1 MYQASFTV
9 FAKLQP
15 ALRRNCGTGVSEQV
29 ILKRRFAQIDEK
41 TVSEERSMQPER
53 SGANMVKE
61 GKEAARGMMP
71 DTKPAGGLQKVPQ
84 QAGASS
90 EEAGKAG
97 LRFAIHTLGCRVN
110 TYESDAIAQ
119 AMRAAGFSE
128 TGFSEPADVYIVNTC
143 TVTNVADKKSRQM
156 LHRAKKLNPAALVVA
171 AGCYVDAALQNA
183 EMQAVLRDAAVD
195 LLVPNREKPRI
206 AELVL
211 ERLKGETMLSAGQLL
226 QNAGAGAAQ
235 KNGAVRETA
244 AETGKRSA
252 AQPFLT
258 ELDGHTRA
266 FVKVQDGCNQFCSYC
281 IIPYVRGRI
290 CSRPIADCVE
300 EIRRLSENGVKEVVL
315 TGIHLSS
322 YGKDWERR
330 ETVQAVRFSDDIMNT
345 ADAPLLELLSAVHAI
360 PGIERIRMGSLEP
373 RLMSEAFVSRIA
385 ALPKICP
392 HFHLSLQS
400 GCAATLK
407 RMNRHYTPDEYR
419 QSCAR
424 LRRYYENPAI
434 TTDVIV
440 GFPGETE
447 AEFAESRAFIE
458 EIGFYELHVFKYSRR
473 AGTRADRMD
482 GQVLEGIKEARS
494 RELLLLAE
502 QMSHAYRS
510 QFLGKELSLL
520 CEELEEADGRSY
532 AAGYSREYIRCR
544 KPCSAD
550 AFVRSAVV
558 SGTAAEICKEKEVYE
573 TLILR

>member
-1 MYQASFTV
+1 
-9 FAKLQP
+9 
-15 ALRRNCGTGVSEQV
+15 
-29 ILKRRFAQIDEK
+29 
-41 TVSEERSMQPER
+41 MQPER

-71 DTKPAGGLQKVPQ
+71 DTES
-84 QAGASS
+84 AS
-90 EEAGKAG
+90 G

-211 ERLKGETMLSAGQLL
+211 ERLKGETPQKTWQQLQERESAAARPQGAVP
-226 QNAGAGAAQ
+226 QNAGAGAVQ
-235 KNGAVRETA
+235 KTGAVRESA
-244 AETGKRSA
+244 AETGNRSA
-252 AQPFLT
+252 AQPFLM

-330 ETVQAVRFSDDIMNT
+330 EAEQAVRFSDDIMNT

-373 RLMSEAFVSRIA
+373 RLMSEAFVSRIT
-385 ALPKICP
+385 ALSKICP

-447 AEFAESRAFIE
+447 AEFAESRAFLE

-482 GQVLEGIKEARS
+482 GQVPEGIKEARS
-494 RELLLLAE
+494 RELLALAE

>member
-1 MYQASFTV
+1 
-9 FAKLQP
+9 
-15 ALRRNCGTGVSEQV
+15 
-29 ILKRRFAQIDEK
+29 
-41 TVSEERSMQPER
+41 MQP
-53 SGANMVKE
+53 
-61 GKEAARGMMP
+61 
-71 DTKPAGGLQKVPQ
+71 DTNTVN
-84 QAGASS
+84 SI
-90 EEAGKAG
+90 KATDRAEG

-211 ERLKGETMLSAGQLL
+211 ERLKGEAPQQGTMP
-226 QNAGAGAAQ
+226 
-235 KNGAVRETA
+235 
-244 AETGKRSA
+244 SA
-252 AQPFLT
+252 ALPFLT

-330 ETVQAVRFSDDIMNT
+330 EAKQAVRFSDDIMNT

-447 AEFAESRAFIE
+447 AEFAESRAFLE

-482 GQVLEGIKEARS
+482 GQVPEEIKEARS
-494 RELLLLAE
+494 RELLALAE

-520 CEELEEADGRSY
+520 CEELEEAEGHSY

-544 KPCSAD
+544 KSCSAD